1 MPFGVGIYSFK
12 NVRLSPIPLKRKR
25 SRLLTFYILTETTR
39 IETNRSCARHGH
51 RVGIM
56 KRITV
61 LFFCIMLVVATKGQ
75 TESDAT
81 TIAKTNLEL
90 YRIELK
96 ADSIQISGIINMLVS
111 EKQKVEEAENTLSHL
126 IKGSIDYTKQKE
138 SLKTGRIKYEY
149 LINTVNQRYA
159 AVVGFHISDVTSLD
173 ELNSLRELIVS
184 RRRVSL
190 LNKYKQLSYDYI
202 NSKKR

>member
-1 MPFGVGIYSFK
+1 
-12 NVRLSPIPLKRKR
+12 
-25 SRLLTFYILTETTR
+25 
-39 IETNRSCARHGH
+39 
-51 RVGIM
+51 
-56 KRITV
+56 
-61 LFFCIMLVVATKGQ
+61 MLVVATKGQ